1 MYVCHRYLITPVILF
16 IGSNILMQ
24 KGETCNCECEHPILC
39 TCKEDDTIIC
49 KISDFDL
56 VNKASKITDRKWIKR
71 LNPNPAGSRGMIAP
85 EVIL

>member
-1 MYVCHRYLITPVILF
+1 M
-16 IGSNILMQ
+16 LME
-24 KGETCNCECEHPILC
+24 KTDTCNCLCDHPVLC

-56 VNKASKITDRKWIKR
+56 VNKASKITNLTYIKK